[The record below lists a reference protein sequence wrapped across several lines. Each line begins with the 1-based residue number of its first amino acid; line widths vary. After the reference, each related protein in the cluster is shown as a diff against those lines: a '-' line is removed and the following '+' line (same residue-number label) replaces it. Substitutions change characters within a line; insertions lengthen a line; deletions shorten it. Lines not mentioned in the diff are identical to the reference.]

1 MYMYTV
7 HVVLRENDPL
17 ALLQAFDKDG
27 SGKISEDELRT
38 VMQSLGERLTDEE
51 LKEMI
56 READV
61 DGDGEIDYKGASCL
75 EKNINVLNKSISV
88 Q

>member
-1 MYMYTV
+1 MKSSAV
-7 HVVLRENDPL
+7 SIAVAAAAACVLGLVAL
-17 ALLQAFDKDG
+17 AVNQMGGDSKPDDG
-27 SGKISEDELRT
+27 GGT
-38 VMQSLGERLTDEE
+38 FTDEE